1 MQALHING
9 NDLTLEAVREVAQPD
24 VRRPVLLDPDARE
37 AVNRARAVVDTL
49 VANNRISYA
58 ITTGVGKLSDVHIV
72 GDQVRELQINLVRSH
87 AVGVGEPLSIPD
99 TRAMMLLRANSLAK
113 GNSGIRGISID
124 TICEM
129 LNRGVTPMVPSQ
141 GSVGASGDLA
151 PLAHLALALI
161 GEGEC
166 LDEKGG
172 RIPSAEALKRAQIK
186 PLVLEAKE
194 AVSLI
199 NGTQAMLAI
208 GILMVLAAETL
219 VDTADVIGAMA
230 CDALKGTNVAFDE
243 RIQKA
248 RPHAGQIRTAANLRR
263 LLEQSQ
269 IRDSHRDCGR
279 VQDAYSL
286 RCIPQVHGA
295 VRDTLAHCRSV
306 FETETNSA
314 VDNPLVFV
322 KNPKAMD
329 GEGDVLS
336 GGNFH
341 GEPLAFALDFL
352 AIALSAL
359 AGISER
365 RLERMVN
372 PALSEG
378 LPPFLAPGAG
388 MNSGFMM
395 PQVTAAA
402 LVSENKVLSHPASVD
417 SITTSGNKEDFVS
430 MGMTAASKLKR
441 VVENTRNTLAIE
453 AMAAAQAIDFLA
465 PLKTSKPLQQAH
477 AAIRAVCATM
487 EKDRV
492 MYRGFRTH
500 CEFDCERQAGRR
512 SALNILTKI
521 CPLEICHH
529 DHELAEGKGPATRF
543 SPTPRCLMR
552 SRRERIAVYSHP
564 LSALDSPRF
573 NASPPRGAPE
583 LSAFSP

>member
-1 MQALHING
+1 
-9 NDLTLEAVREVAQPD
+9 
-24 VRRPVLLDPDARE
+24 
-37 AVNRARAVVDTL
+37 
-49 VANNRISYA
+49 
-58 ITTGVGKLSDVHIV
+58 
-72 GDQVRELQINLVRSH
+72 
-87 AVGVGEPLSIPD
+87 
-99 TRAMMLLRANSLAK
+99 MMLLRANSLAK
-113 GNSGIRGISID
+113 GNSGVRAITID

-129 LNRGVTPMVPSQ
+129 LNRGVVPMVPSQ

-166 LDEKGG
+166 FDEKGV
-172 RIPSAEALKRAQIK
+172 RVASNEMLKRSQIK

-208 GILMVLAAETL
+208 GGLMLLEAEVL

-230 CDALKGTNVAFDE
+230 CDALQGTNVAFDE
-243 RIQKA
+243 RIQNA
-248 RPHAGQIRTAANLRR
+248 RPHAGQVKTASNLRR
-263 LLEQSQ
+263 LLEQSK

-295 VRDTLAHCRSV
+295 VRDTLAHCRGV

-329 GEGDVLS
+329 GEGDVIS

-341 GEPLAFALDFL
+341 GQPLAFALDFL

-430 MGMTAASKLKR
+430 MGMTAANKLKR

-465 PLKTSKPLQQAH
+465 PLTTSKALQRAH
-477 AAIRAVCATM
+477 AAIRTVCPTM
-487 EKDRV
+487 QRDRV
-492 MYRGFRTH
+492 MYQDFARIA
-500 CEFDCERQAGRR
+500 QLIA
-512 SALNILTKI
+512 SAK
-521 CPLEICHH
+521 
-529 DHELAEGKGPATRF
+529 LAE
-543 SPTPRCLMR
+543 
-552 SRRERIAVYSHP
+552 AV
-564 LSALDSPRF
+564 R
-573 NASPPRGAPE
+573 
-583 LSAFSP
+583 

>member
-1 MQALHING
+1 
-9 NDLTLEAVREVAQPD
+9 
-24 VRRPVLLDPDARE
+24 
-37 AVNRARAVVDTL
+37 
-49 VANNRISYA
+49 
-58 ITTGVGKLSDVHIV
+58 
-72 GDQVRELQINLVRSH
+72 
-87 AVGVGEPLSIPD
+87 
-99 TRAMMLLRANSLAK
+99 MMLLRANSLAK
-113 GNSGIRGISID
+113 GNSGVRAITID

-166 LDEKGG
+166 FDEKGG
-172 RIPSAEALKRAQIK
+172 RMASAEALKRAQIK

-208 GILMVLAAETL
+208 GTLMLLAAETL

-248 RPHAGQIRTAANLRR
+248 RPHAGQMKTAANLRR
-263 LLEQSQ
+263 LLEQSE
-269 IRDSHRDCGR
+269 IRESHRDCGR
-279 VQDAYSL
+279 VQEAYSL

-295 VRDTLAHCRSV
+295 VRDTLAHCRVV

-314 VDNPLVFV
+314 VDNPLVFITDA
-322 KNPKAMD
+322 KNFK
-329 GEGDVLS
+329 GDVIS

-365 RLERMVN
+365 RIERLVN

-388 MNSGFMM
+388 LNSGFMM

-402 LVSENKVLSHPASVD
+402 LASENKVLAHPASVD

-430 MGMTAASKLKR
+430 MGMTAANTLKR

-453 AMAAAQAIDFLA
+453 AMAAAQALDFYLHA
-465 PLKTSKPLQQAH
+465 ATPLKTSKRGQAAH
-477 AAIRAVCATM
+477 AAIRSVCATM

-492 MYRGFRTH
+492 MYQDFAR
-500 CEFDCERQAGRR
+500 
-512 SALNILTKI
+512 
-521 CPLEICHH
+521 
-529 DHELAEGKGPATRF
+529 LAELIASGK
-543 SPTPRCLMR
+543 
-552 SRRERIAVYSHP
+552 IAEIV
-564 LSALDSPRF
+564 R
-573 NASPPRGAPE
+573 
-583 LSAFSP
+583 